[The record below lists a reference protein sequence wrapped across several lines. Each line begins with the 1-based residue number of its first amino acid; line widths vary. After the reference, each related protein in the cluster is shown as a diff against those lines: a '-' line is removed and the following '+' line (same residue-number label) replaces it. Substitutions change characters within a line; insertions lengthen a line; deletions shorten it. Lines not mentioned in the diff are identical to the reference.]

1 MVTGLYLAS
10 VVWSLTTQGTLHP
23 HRVWTAVA
31 AIFIAERVVTVRRR
45 GPVQMAL
52 AATLVVEMSFDV
64 FLQCVQAKAIWDAL
78 TGSER
83 RW

>member
-1 MVTGLYLAS
+1 MAVT
-10 VVWSLTTQGTLHP
+10 V
-23 HRVWTAVA
+23 
-31 AIFIAERVVTVRRR
+31 IFVAERVVTVRQR
-45 GPVQMAL
+45 GPLQMAL

-64 FLQCVQAKAIWDAL
+64 FLQGVHAKAVWDAL